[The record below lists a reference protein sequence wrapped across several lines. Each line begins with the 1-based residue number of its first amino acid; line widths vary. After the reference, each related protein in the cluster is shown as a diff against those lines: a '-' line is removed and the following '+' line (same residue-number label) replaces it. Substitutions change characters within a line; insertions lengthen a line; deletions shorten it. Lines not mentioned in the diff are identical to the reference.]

1 MSEPVS
7 VSAVSVS
14 VVSAVSEPVSVSV
27 SVVSE
32 PVSVSVVSVV
42 SEPVSV
48 SVVSVVSEP
57 VSVSV
62 VLWGAV
68 GSCWSRRGPTW
79 ASDEVSAVVS
89 STAVMSPVSGS
100 AQMWAL

>member
-1 MSEPVS
+1 MSAVSEPVS
-7 VSAVSVS
+7 VSVVSVS

-27 SVVSE
+27 SA
-32 PVSVSVVSVV
+32 
-42 SEPVSV
+42 
-48 SVVSVVSEP
+48 
-57 VSVSV
+57 V

-79 ASDEVSAVVS
+79 ASDVSAVVS
-89 STAVMSPVSGS
+89 SAAVMSPVSGS

>member
-1 MSEPVS
+1 MSVVSAVSEP
-7 VSAVSVS
+7 VSVS

-27 SVVSE
+27 VSAVSE

-42 SEPVSV
+42 SAVSEPVSEPVSV
-48 SVVSVVSEP
+48 SV
-57 VSVSV
+57 VSV

-79 ASDEVSAVVS
+79 ASDVSAVVS